1 MALKDT
7 VLTNFQHMVSF
18 LCTSMIYDM
27 QSGNNHDSD
36 TYVNLV
42 AYTITFYLSKINIKN
57 FEVNLD
63 QKYTTVESINTG
75 KIVGVVLNKV

>member
-1 MALKDT
+1 
-7 VLTNFQHMVSF
+7 
-18 LCTSMIYDM
+18 M

-42 AYTITFYLSKINIKN
+42 AYTITFYFSKINIKN

-75 KIVGVVLNKV
+75 KIVGVVLNKVW

>member
-1 MALKDT
+1 
-7 VLTNFQHMVSF
+7 
-18 LCTSMIYDM
+18 M

-36 TYVNLV
+36 TCVNLV

-75 KIVGVVLNKV
+75 KIVGVVLNKVW

>member
-1 MALKDT
+1 
-7 VLTNFQHMVSF
+7 
-18 LCTSMIYDM
+18 M

-42 AYTITFYLSKINIKN
+42 AYTITFYWSKINIKN

-63 QKYTTVESINTG
+63 QKYTTLESINTG
-75 KIVGVVLNKV
+75 KLLEWC

>member
-1 MALKDT
+1 
-7 VLTNFQHMVSF
+7 
-18 LCTSMIYDM
+18 M
-27 QSGNNHDSD
+27 QSENNHDSD

-75 KIVGVVLNKV
+75 KIVGVVLNKVW

>member
-1 MALKDT
+1 MR
-7 VLTNFQHMVSF
+7 
-18 LCTSMIYDM
+18 
-27 QSGNNHDSD
+27 SGNNHDSD

-42 AYTITFYLSKINIKN
+42 AYTITFYLEINTKN

-63 QKYTTVESINTG
+63 QKYTTLEPINTG

>member
-1 MALKDT
+1 
-7 VLTNFQHMVSF
+7 
-18 LCTSMIYDM
+18 M
-27 QSGNNHDSD
+27 QSENNHDSD

-42 AYTITFYLSKINIKN
+42 AYTITFYWSKINIKN

-75 KIVGVVLNKV
+75 KIVGVVLNKVW